1 MEMQNINGKVEENTV
16 SMQNDKMYTFDIQ
29 YSDFEDADPVEAYN
43 DNEWVKNEWNDDM
56 NDVNYLNDPY
66 KGDEL
71 LTIKIMFKTTWK
83 LINISDQQHY

>member
-43 DNEWVKNEWNDDM
+43 DNE
-56 NDVNYLNDPY
+56 
-66 KGDEL
+66 
-71 LTIKIMFKTTWK
+71 
-83 LINISDQQHY
+83 